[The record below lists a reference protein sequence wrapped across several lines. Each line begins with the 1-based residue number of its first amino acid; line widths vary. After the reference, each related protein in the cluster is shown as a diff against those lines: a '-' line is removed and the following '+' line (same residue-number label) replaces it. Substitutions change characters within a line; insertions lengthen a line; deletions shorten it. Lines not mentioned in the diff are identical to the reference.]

1 MAVLAAALPTPVL
14 DALRR
19 RMTHQPA
26 PGSRAAGPRPAEA
39 TLAR

>member
-1 MAVLAAALPTPVL
+1 VL

-26 PGSRAAGPRPAEA
+26 PGSRATGPQPAEA
-39 TLAR
+39 TPAR